1 MHSDSPLWRRLETFR
16 FDEAEAA
23 LPFAKRLA
31 RDNCW
36 PQNRADRAIAEYRR
50 FLYLACTAAHEV
62 TPSPDVD
69 AVWHLHLVYTRSYWH
84 HLCGEVLQR
93 HLHHGPTRGGSAE
106 GQRYRGNYQRTLASY
121 RQAFGVDAP
130 SHIWPDVEERFAP
143 AKLRVVDTHAVWIVP
158 KRGLRRMFATL
169 KLKALFA
176 GILLVSGSAALAAN
190 GSSAFG
196 SPVIIGGVVAAAAVG
211 MVWWNRL
218 RGDKKK
224 GGDSGSGCGG
234 SGCSSSSS
242 SSDSS
247 SSSSDS
253 GSGSGD
259 SGSSGCGGGGCGG
272 GGD

>member
-1 MHSDSPLWRRLETFR
+1 MYSDSALWRRLESFR

-23 LPFAKRLA
+23 LPFAARLA
-31 RDNCW
+31 RDNYW
-36 PQNRADRAIAEYRR
+36 PRSRADRAITEYRR
-50 FLYLACTAAHEV
+50 FLYLACTGGHEV

-69 AVWHLHLVYTRSYWH
+69 TVWHLHLVYTRSYWD

-93 HLHHGPTRGGSAE
+93 PLHHGPTRGGGSE
-106 GQRYRGNYQRTLASY
+106 DQRYRGNYQRTLASY
-121 RQAFGVDAP
+121 RRAFGADAP
-130 SHIWPDVEERFAP
+130 SDIWPDVEARFAP
-143 AKLRVVDTHAVWIVP
+143 TKLRVVDTDAVWIVR
-158 KRGLRRMFATL
+158 KRGLQRTFATL
-169 KLKALFA
+169 KFKALFA
-176 GILLVSGSAALAAN
+176 GLLLVSGGAALAAT
-190 GSSAFG
+190 GSKSFAQ
-196 SPVIIGGVVAAAAVG
+196 PEVIAGVVAAAVG
-211 MVWWNRL
+211 MVWWRL